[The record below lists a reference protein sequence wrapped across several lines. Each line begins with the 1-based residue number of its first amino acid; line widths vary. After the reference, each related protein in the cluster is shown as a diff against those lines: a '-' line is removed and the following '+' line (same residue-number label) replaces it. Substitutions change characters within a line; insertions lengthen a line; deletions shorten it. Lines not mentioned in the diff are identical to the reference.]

1 MKRCVTRTALTETP
15 NARYGIKHENC
26 FKERTNGSVGKVRS
40 NTVHLLNS
48 EWRTAM
54 GMRKIRKNL
63 YILNTIRYQ
72 QSWRKLTIRCAIQE
86 LYQDLFG
93 QIHFT
98 PPPPPVVERGGGQ
111 VFVVKR
117 TISTNLI

>member
-54 GMRKIRKNL
+54 GTRKIRKNL
-63 YILNTIRYQ
+63 YILNTIKNLYILNAIRYQ

-93 QIHFT
+93 QIHI
-98 PPPPPVVERGGGQ
+98 PVG
-111 VFVVKR
+111 
-117 TISTNLI
+117 T